1 MTGRDRFALAL
12 LLAGSALATSPLIA
26 QARSFHGGPVFGR
39 PVFSGPRFAF
49 GAFYYPYY
57 APYYAPPPVYAVPY
71 PAPYPAP
78 YPTPYPAGYPAPPAA
93 NAVSAP
99 YTIYFEFDRDQL
111 TAQARAVVQRIAT
124 AYRAGGNPP
133 VQVIGHTDRAGTPP
147 YNVALSRRRA
157 ETVRNALINAGI
169 PARAISIA
177 WRGEDD
183 PAVDTPQGAREPRNR
198 RVLVV
203 IGAGPTS

>member
-1 MTGRDRFALAL
+1 MAA
-12 LLAGSALATSPLIA
+12 
-26 QARSFHGGPVFGR
+26 GPVLGR
-39 PVFSGPRFAF
+39 PVFSGHALCFWRLLLSLLLP
-49 GAFYYPYY
+49 PYY
-57 APYYAPPPVYAVPY
+57 AAPPVYA
-71 PAPYPAP
+71 APYPAP
-78 YPTPYPAGYPAPPAA
+78 SCPLSCGLSGARGAQ
-93 NAVSAP
+93 SAP

-111 TAQARAVVQRIAT
+111 TAQTSAVVQRVAA

-157 ETVRNALINAGI
+157 ETVRNALISAGI

-177 WRGEDD
+177 WRGEDE

-198 RVLVV
+198 RVLVIV
-203 IGAGPTS
+203 GAGPIS